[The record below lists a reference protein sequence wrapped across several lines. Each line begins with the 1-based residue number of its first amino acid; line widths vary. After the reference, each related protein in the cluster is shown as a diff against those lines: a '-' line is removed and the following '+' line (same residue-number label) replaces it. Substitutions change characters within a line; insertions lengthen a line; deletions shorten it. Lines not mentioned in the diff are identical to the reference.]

1 MRIILDNYAPPDF
14 VRKLLDN
21 TPYLWYNR
29 YVSGNLVILVV
40 LRLKPNIVRTQEK
53 QMETKE
59 EQMTRIEKLKNAA
72 WAADAASIAAME
84 AADVAWESY
93 IDARRKSWAKG
104 DKAI

>member
-1 MRIILDNYAPPDF
+1 ML
-14 VRKLLDN
+14 VRHDALHL
-21 TPYLWYNR
+21 
-29 YVSGNLVILVV
+29 
-40 LRLKPNIVRTQEK
+40 VRTQEK

-59 EQMTRIEKLKNAA
+59 EQMTMIEKLKNAA

>member
-1 MRIILDNYAPPDF
+1 
-14 VRKLLDN
+14 
-21 TPYLWYNR
+21 
-29 YVSGNLVILVV
+29 
-40 LRLKPNIVRTQEK
+40 
-53 QMETKE
+53 METKE
-59 EQMTRIEKLKNAA
+59 EQMTTIEKLKNAA

>member
-1 MRIILDNYAPPDF
+1 MSSNLT
-14 VRKLLDN
+14 LLGY
-21 TPYLWYNR
+21 TE
-29 YVSGNLVILVV
+29 
-40 LRLKPNIVRTQEK
+40 KQMETK

-59 EQMTRIEKLKNAA
+59 EQMETIEKLKNAA

-104 DKAI
+104 EIR